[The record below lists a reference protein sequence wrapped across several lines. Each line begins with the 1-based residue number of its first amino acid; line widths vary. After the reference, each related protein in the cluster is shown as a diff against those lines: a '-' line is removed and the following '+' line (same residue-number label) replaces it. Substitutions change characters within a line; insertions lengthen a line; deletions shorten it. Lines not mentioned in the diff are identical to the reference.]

1 MSSIRLAVR
10 ENILRD
16 PSKVTMQMYRDYL
29 ERDGC
34 AWVCELQQK
43 IIGFSYAAVADH
55 SIWALFVD
63 PAHEGLGAGKKLL
76 GLACD
81 WLFAQGAE
89 QIQLSTSKDSRADY
103 FYQAQG
109 WQGIELSASQD
120 VKYILRKDT

>member
-29 ERDGC
+29 DRDGC
-34 AWVCELQQK
+34 AWVCERGQK
-43 IIGFSYAAVADH
+43 IVGFSYAAVADH

-63 PAHEGLGAGKKLL
+63 PEHEGFGAGKKLL
-76 GLACD
+76 SLACD

-89 QIQLSTSKDSRADY
+89 QIQLSTSKNSRADY

-109 WQGIELSASQD
+109 WQRIELTSSQD
-120 VKYILRKDT
+120 VKYLLRKNR